1 MTSNNYLKE
10 MQTTSSLSDANATY
24 IEQLYENYLHDQNS
38 VTPEWQKY
46 FSQNYAGA
54 ADVSHAAI
62 REHFLNLATQPNNI
76 VVSGNV
82 VVEQKQQAVTNLIT
96 AFRMLG
102 HEQAKIDPLN
112 LLNKEPIA
120 ELTLSYYGLTDADL
134 NTQFDAGGA
143 IGLQQA
149 TLKDIYAAI
158 QQTYCGAI
166 GAEIMHISNTEQRS
180 WLLEKF
186 EKNRGRGNFSVEQKK
201 RLLQKLVAT
210 DGLEKYLGLKYVG
223 QKRFSI
229 EGADAMVPMLD
240 TLMLEGAKLGV
251 KEIMLGMA
259 HRGRLN
265 VLVNIVGQSPTEL
278 FDEFAGKNSV
288 DGSGDVKY
296 HIGYSSNIKTPS
308 GTVHVAVAYNPSHLE
323 IINPLVEGLVYAK
336 QWRYGDE
343 QRSAII
349 PVLIHGDAAFSSQG
363 VNQEVFNFSQV
374 PGYATGGT
382 VHIIA
387 NNQVGFTTS
396 AQEGRSTRYCTDI
409 AKMVEAPI
417 FHVNGDDAEAC
428 AFAMQLLFEFRQR
441 FKKDIVIDLVCYR
454 RYGHQEIDEPT
465 ITLPVMYQTIKPHP
479 TPLQIY
485 AQQLEKASVVSAED
499 VSGLEHAYRQTLDAH
514 QLTVEADLQADHT
527 KNYRYPLNW
536 KSYNET
542 DWRKSPE
549 TKVSKTKLL
558 EIAQQ
563 LVNTG
568 DIKLQPQ
575 VAKLMAAR
583 QKMAEGGAPL
593 DWGFAETLAYA
604 TLLLDGYPVRISGE
618 DVRRGTFSHRHA
630 YIFDYETNQPYVPL
644 AHLSEKQAPIW
655 VYNSILSEEGVM
667 GFETGYAAAAPD
679 NLVIWE
685 AQYGDF
691 ANGAQVVID
700 QFLSSGEQKW
710 GQNSG
715 LALFL
720 PHAYEGDGPEHTS
733 ARLERYLQLCA
744 QGNMTVVMP
753 TTPAQMFHMLR
764 RHMLRKMRKPLIV
777 MTPKGMLRSPL
788 AVSTFD
794 DLANG
799 HFQPVIGE
807 IDANIKAEQV
817 KTVILC
823 SGKVYY
829 NLATKRS
836 EEKITHTAI
845 IRIEQLYPFPD
856 QEILQ
861 ILKQYKNATQ
871 IIWAQEEPKNQGSW
885 YCLQDDLRLLVNSK
899 QVLTYIGRPA
909 MASPAEGYSKM
920 HAENQKQLIAEC
932 LGLTERK

>member
-1 MTSNNYLKE
+1 MSNNYLKE
-10 MQTTSSLSDANATY
+10 MQTSSSLSDANATY

-46 FSQNYAGA
+46 FFQNYAGA
-54 ADVSHAAI
+54 ADISHAEI

-76 VVSGNV
+76 IVSGNV
-82 VVEQKQQAVTNLIT
+82 IVEQKQQAVTNLIT

-112 LLNKEPIA
+112 LLNKDVTA
-120 ELTLSYYGLTDADL
+120 ELTLAYHGLSNADL
-134 NTQFDAGGA
+134 NTQFDVAGA
-143 IGLQQA
+143 AGLQQA
-149 TLKDIYAAI
+149 SLKDIYSAL
-158 QQTYCGAI
+158 QQTYCGSI
-166 GAEIMHISNTEQRS
+166 GAEIMHITNTEQRN

-186 EKNRGRGNFSVEQKK
+186 EANRGRGIFSTAQKK
-201 RLLQKLVAT
+201 RLLHKLVAT

-229 EGADAMVPMLD
+229 EGADALIPLLD
-240 TLMLEGAKLGV
+240 TLMLDGVKRGV
-251 KEIMLGMA
+251 KEIMVGMA

-265 VLVNIVGQSPTEL
+265 VLVNFIGQEPADL

-296 HIGYSSNIKTPS
+296 HKGYSSNITTPD
-308 GTVHVAVAYNPSHLE
+308 GVVHLALAYNPSHLE

-336 QWRYGDE
+336 QWRYDDQ
-343 QRSAII
+343 QRTAII

-382 VHIIA
+382 IHIVA

-396 AQEGRSTRYCTDI
+396 AKEGRSTRYCTDI

-454 RYGHQEIDEPT
+454 RHGHQEIDEPT
-465 ITLPVMYQTIKPHP
+465 ITQPVMYQIIKAHP
-479 TPLQIY
+479 TPLQVY
-485 AQQLEKASVVSAED
+485 VQQLVAAKVVTADDVTTMEQQYRKA
-499 VSGLEHAYRQTLDAH
+499 LDEH
-514 QLTVEADLQADHT
+514 QLVVEADAKADHT
-527 KNYRYPLNW
+527 LNYRHALNW
-536 KSYNET
+536 KLYTET
-542 DWRKSPE
+542 NWRNIPA
-549 TKVSKTKLL
+549 TKVSKDKLL
-558 EIAQQ
+558 ELAHK
-563 LVNTG
+563 LVATG

-583 QKMAEGGAPL
+583 QKMADGEAAL

-604 TLLLDGYPVRISGE
+604 TLLVENYPVRISGE
-618 DVRRGTFSHRHA
+618 DARRGTFSHRHA
-630 YIFDYETNQPYVPL
+630 YLFDQESNKPYIPL
-644 AHLSEKQAPIW
+644 AHLSDKQAPLW

-667 GFETGYAAAAPD
+667 GFEVGYAAAAPD
-679 NLVIWE
+679 QLVIWE

-691 ANGAQVVID
+691 ANGAQVVVD

-710 GQNSG
+710 GQKSA
-715 LALFL
+715 LVLFL
-720 PHAYEGDGPEHTS
+720 PHAHEGDGPEHTS

-744 QGNMTVVMP
+744 QANMFVVMP
-753 TTPAQMFHMLR
+753 TTPAQCFHMLR
-764 RHMLRKMRKPLIV
+764 RHMLYKMRKPLIV

-799 HFQPVIGE
+799 QFQAVLGE
-807 IDANIKAEQV
+807 TDADIKAEQV
-817 KTVILC
+817 TTVILC

-829 NLATKRS
+829 NLVSKRR

-845 IRIEQLYPFPD
+845 IRVEQLYPFPD
-856 QEILQ
+856 QEIVQ
-861 ILKQYKNATQ
+861 ELKQYKNATK
-871 IIWAQEEPKNQGSW
+871 IIWVQEEPKNQGSW
-885 YCLQDDLRLLVNSK
+885 YALQDDLRLLVNDK
-899 QVLTYIGRPA
+899 QVLAYVGRPA
-909 MASPAEGYSKM
+909 MASPAVGYSGM
-920 HAENQKQLIAEC
+920 HAEQQKKLIAEA
-932 LGLTERK
+932 LGLKI